1 MAMKIV
7 KITLQIFKYIET
19 LVFSKFGFVYGT
31 LVSPRTNKFRR
42 FPQFFPLKKFLATL
56 IALREVETYSK
67 PIECCLYRLKHT
79 ERLIFTKAKLVNF
92 VLENVL
98 PMPLLIT

>member
-1 MAMKIV
+1 MKIV

-31 LVSPRTNKFRR
+31 LVSPQTNNFRR
-42 FPQFFPLKKFLATL
+42 FPQFFPLKKFLA
-56 IALREVETYSK
+56 K

>member
-1 MAMKIV
+1 MKIV

-31 LVSPRTNKFRR
+31 LVSPRTNNFRR

-56 IALREVETYSK
+56 IALH
-67 PIECCLYRLKHT
+67 ICCLYRLKHT